1 MALRICETDR
11 EKALKMFRELFM
23 SRTAQATIW
32 NNGGR
37 IVRDLGEEAIS
48 IGSLFGLE
56 DTDIISCYFR
66 GDAANLRIRGA
77 YSPEDIM
84 AGWFYRKGISNPI
97 TYGYPNSWTDV
108 EHGVIGTT
116 SSLIGADAVICA
128 GAALA
133 QKMQKTGRVVLF
145 LAGDGAT
152 SKGDFYETMNLAK
165 LKKLPLIILIRNN
178 NYAMSTTM
186 DRNIAVDSFADLPK
200 TFNIP
205 VKVIDGNDML
215 EVAQA
220 VSEAA
225 EYARSGNGPSAIV
238 AKTFRMGP
246 HTIDDED
253 EYRRDVDRSY
263 WIKHD
268 PVLIMENHL
277 KDRWQ
282 VSSEE
287 ILKIKEECEKEAQAA
302 YEWAAGRPPIEI
314 DEVVNEQQKAVDMMW
329 REER

>member
-11 EKALKMFRELFM
+11 ETALKMFRELFM
-23 SRTAQATIW
+23 SRTVQATIW
-32 NNGGR
+32 DNGGR

-56 DTDIISCYFR
+56 ETDIISCYFR

-84 AGWFYRKGISNPI
+84 AGWFYRKGDKNPM

-128 GAALA
+128 GAAMA

-165 LKKLPLIILIRNN
+165 LQKLPLIILIRNN

-215 EVAQA
+215 EVAET

-225 EYARSGNGPSAIV
+225 EHARSGNGPFAIV
-238 AKTFRMGP
+238 AKTFRMAP

-253 EYRRDVDRSY
+253 EYRADVDRSY
-263 WIKHD
+263 WKEHD
-268 PVLIMENHL
+268 PVLIMEKHL
-277 KDRWQ
+277 KEIWN
-282 VSSEE
+282 VSDEE
-287 ILKIKEECEKEAQAA
+287 ILSIREECRKEAEAA
-302 YEWAAGRPPIEI
+302 YEWAAGRPEIELE
-314 DEVVNEQQKAVDMMW
+314 EVISAQQKAVDMMW
-329 REER
+329 G

>member
-23 SRTAQATIW
+23 SRTVQATIW
-32 NNGGR
+32 NNGGK

-77 YSPEDIM
+77 YSPNDIM
-84 AGWFYRKGISNPI
+84 AGWFYRKGDKNPM
-97 TYGYPNSWTDV
+97 TYAYPNSWTDV

-128 GAALA
+128 GAAMA
-133 QKMQKTGRVVLF
+133 QKIKETGRVVLF

-165 LKKLPLIILIRNN
+165 LQKLPLIILIRNN

-186 DRNIAVDSFADLPK
+186 DRNIAVDSFADLPA

-215 EVAQA
+215 EVAEA

-225 EYARSGNGPSAIV
+225 EQARGGNGPCAVV
-238 AKTFRMGP
+238 AKTFRMAP

-253 EYRRDVDRSY
+253 EYRKDVDRSY
-263 WIKHD
+263 WIEHD
-268 PVLIMENHL
+268 PVLIMEKHL
-277 KDRWQ
+277 KERWD
-282 VSSEE
+282 VSDDE
-287 ILKIKEECEKEAQAA
+287 IAEIKDECKKEAEAS
-302 YEWAAGRPPIEI
+302 YEWAANRPEIELE
-314 DEVVNEQQKAVDMMW
+314 EVLSAQKKAVDMMW
-329 REER
+329 REVK